1 MDLTSAKSELRNPP
15 KVNFH
20 MILSEA
26 VAVVSV
32 AYLMFVFFG

>member
-15 KVNFH
+15 KVNIR
-20 MILSEA
+20 MVLSEA
-26 VAVVSV
+26 VAMISV